1 MQERAGEHCTGAE
14 QNGLNC
20 KCADVFIAGPE
31 TNERARDGPGSL
43 CELIEA
49 PDAPAA

>member
-1 MQERAGEHCTGAE
+1 MMCFARSLSEAFAWFEYGIMGPE

-31 TNERARDGPGSL
+31 TNERARDGPASL
-43 CELIEA
+43 
-49 PDAPAA
+49 